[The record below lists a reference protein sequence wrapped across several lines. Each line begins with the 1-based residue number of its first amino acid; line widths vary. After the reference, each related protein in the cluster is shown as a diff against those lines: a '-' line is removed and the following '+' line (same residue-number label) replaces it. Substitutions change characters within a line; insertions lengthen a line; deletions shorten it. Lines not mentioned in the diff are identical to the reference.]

1 VFRYSTV
8 ELERGPRRRGGGGR
22 KQVIQARSE
31 SWLLL
36 RFSGVSRQVSVTEVT
51 GRGTRGP
58 GYVRFRKSN
67 GCCLRPVMGLGIRSF
82 EQLSHRT
89 AAHNSVTTE
98 TCFCCVESQFKASH
112 QSSSPSRWNWG
123 NSATCCI

>member
-1 VFRYSTV
+1 MFRYSTV
-8 ELERGPRRRGGGGR
+8 ELERGPRRRGGGR

-58 GYVRFRKSN
+58 GRHVRFEVERMLS
-67 GCCLRPVMGLGIRSF
+67 RPVMGLGIRSF

>member
-1 VFRYSTV
+1 VGVSILDCGVRT
-8 ELERGPRRRGGGGR
+8 GPSEARGGR

-58 GYVRFRKSN
+58 GYVRGSVRSTNADAVSASHGSRYSKFRTA
-67 GCCLRPVMGLGIRSF
+67 LAPDRRS
-82 EQLSHRT
+82 QLSY
-89 AAHNSVTTE
+89 N
-98 TCFCCVESQFKASH
+98 
-112 QSSSPSRWNWG
+112 
-123 NSATCCI
+123 